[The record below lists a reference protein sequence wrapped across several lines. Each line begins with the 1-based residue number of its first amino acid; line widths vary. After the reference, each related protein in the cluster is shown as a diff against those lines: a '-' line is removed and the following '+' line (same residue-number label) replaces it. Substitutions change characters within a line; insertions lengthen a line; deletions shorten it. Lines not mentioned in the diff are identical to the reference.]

1 MIRIKDIARK
11 AEVSPTTV
19 SNVIHGNHKK
29 VSEETVEKVEK
40 LLAEMDYIP
49 SMGARMLAGGSSRV
63 IGILAGEPDEWK
75 HCGEGHAFTNILIR
89 SMESEI
95 YRRNYYMLLHFT
107 ETPEEGIQF
116 AATWNVEG
124 LITLGFGTRENEKL
138 QRSCKVP
145 MVSIDTYYE
154 KQKVANVGLD
164 DVNGGYLMAEYLLE
178 TGHRRIA
185 FLSDNDIGV
194 DHERWKGVCMACR
207 EKGLEERYGSG
218 KGLELSEG
226 NVRKAGSAGGYM
238 QHIIIPK
245 GRKRRI
251 AFYEKNL
258 ARLSQ
263 EYDALFFASDYYA
276 VEALAG
282 LDDMGIR
289 VPYDVSVAGFDDT
302 ESSRMCRPRLTTVH
316 QDVEEKAR
324 RAVKK
329 LFEFIQ
335 GGREISLAD
344 KLPVKLVIRDSV
356 ENRRVIVQNE

>member
-1 MIRIKDIARK
+1 
-11 AEVSPTTV
+11 
-19 SNVIHGNHKK
+19 
-29 VSEETVEKVEK
+29 
-40 LLAEMDYIP
+40 
-49 SMGARMLAGGSSRV
+49 
-63 IGILAGEPDEWK
+63 
-75 HCGEGHAFTNILIR
+75 
-89 SMESEI
+89 
-95 YRRNYYMLLHFT
+95 
-107 ETPEEGIQF
+107 
-116 AATWNVEG
+116 
-124 LITLGFGTRENEKL
+124 
-138 QRSCKVP
+138 
-145 MVSIDTYYE
+145 
-154 KQKVANVGLD
+154 
-164 DVNGGYLMAEYLLE
+164 
-178 TGHRRIA
+178 
-185 FLSDNDIGV
+185 
-194 DHERWKGVCMACR
+194 MACR

>member
-49 SMGARMLAGGSSRV
+49 SMGARMLAGGNSRV

-75 HCGEGHAFTNILIR
+75 HYGEGHAFTNILIR

-95 YRRNYYMLLHFT
+95 YQRNYYMLLHFT
-107 ETPEEGIQF
+107 ATPEEGIQF

-124 LITLGFGTRENEKL
+124 LITLGFGTRDNEKL

-164 DVNGGYLMAEYLLE
+164 DFSGGYLMTEYLLE
-178 TGHRRIA
+178 TGHKRIA
-185 FLSDNDIGV
+185 FLSDNDTGV
-194 DHERWKGVCMACR
+194 DHERWKGVCAACSQY
-207 EKGLEERYGSG
+207 GLSEHYGSG
-218 KGLELSEG
+218 EG
-226 NVRKAGSAGGYM
+226 REPADGGGEEECLGEYM
-238 QHIIIPK
+238 QHIMIPK
-245 GRKRRI
+245 EQDCRNM
-251 AFYEKNL
+251 FYKQNL
-258 ARLSQ
+258 ARLSK

-276 VEALAG
+276 VEAIAG
-282 LDDMGIR
+282 LNDMGIC
-289 VPYDVSVAGFDDT
+289 VPKDVSVTGFDDT
-302 ESSRMCRPRLTTVH
+302 ESSRMCRPKLTTVH

-335 GGREISLAD
+335 GGRDISMAD
-344 KLPVKLVIRDSV
+344 RLPVKLVVRDSV
-356 ENRRVIVQNE
+356 ENRRIIMQNE

>member
-75 HCGEGHAFTNILIR
+75 HYGEGHAFTNILIR

-95 YRRNYYMLLHFT
+95 YQRNYYMLLHFT
-107 ETPEEGIQF
+107 ATAEEGVQF

-124 LITLGFGTRENEKL
+124 LITLGFGTRDNEKL
-138 QRSCKVP
+138 QRNCKVP

-164 DVNGGYLMAEYLLE
+164 DLSGGYLMAEYLLE

-185 FLSDNDIGV
+185 FLSDNNAGV
-194 DHERWKGVCMACR
+194 DHERWKGVCLACGR
-207 EKGLEERYGSG
+207 FGLVLHYGDGSG
-218 KGLELSEG
+218 HGPEKDSEG
-226 NVRKAGSAGGYM
+226 AAVRPGEYM
-238 QHIIIPK
+238 RHIIIPK
-245 GRKRRI
+245 ERERRI
-251 AFYEKNL
+251 AFYEQNL
-258 ARLSQ
+258 ERLSQ

-276 VEALAG
+276 VEAIAG
-282 LDDMGIR
+282 LNDIGIR
-289 VPYDVSVAGFDDT
+289 VPKDVSVTGFDDT
-302 ESSRMCRPRLTTVH
+302 ESARMCRPRLTTIH

-335 GGREISLAD
+335 GEREITMAD
-344 KLPVKLVIRDSV
+344 RLPVKLVIRDSV
-356 ENRRVIVQNE
+356 ENRRIIMQN

>member
-29 VSEETVEKVEK
+29 VSAETVEKVEK

-49 SMGARMLAGGSSRV
+49 SIGARMLAEGSSRV

-75 HCGEGHAFTNILIR
+75 HYGEGHAFINILIR
-89 SMESEI
+89 SMELEI

-107 ETPEEGIQF
+107 ESPEEGIQF

-124 LITLGFGTRENEKL
+124 LITLGFGTRDNEKL

-164 DVNGGYLMAEYLLE
+164 DESGGYLMAEYLLE

-194 DHERWKGVCMACR
+194 DHERWKGVCLACR
-207 EKGLEERYGSG
+207 QYGLPEHYGSG
-218 KGLELSEG
+218 EMHALTD
-226 NVRKAGSAGGYM
+226 GGRGTKDCAEKYV

-245 GRKRRI
+245 ERERR
-251 AFYEKNL
+251 ADFYKQNL
-258 ARLSQ
+258 VRLSE

-276 VEALAG
+276 VEAIAG

-289 VPYDVSVAGFDDT
+289 VPYDVSVTGFDDT
-302 ESSRMCRPRLTTVH
+302 ESARMCRPRLTTVH

-335 GGREISLAD
+335 GGREISMAD
-344 KLPVKLVIRDSV
+344 RLPVKLVVRDSV
-356 ENRRVIVQNE
+356 ENRKMIVQSK

>member
-40 LLAEMDYIP
+40 LLEEMDYIP

-75 HCGEGHAFTNILIR
+75 HYGEGHAFTNILIR

-124 LITLGFGTRENEKL
+124 LITLGFGTRDNEKM

-154 KQKVANVGLD
+154 KQRVANVGLD
-164 DVNGGYLMAEYLLE
+164 DLSGGYLMAEYLLE

-185 FLSDNDIGV
+185 FLSDNDTGV
-194 DHERWKGVCMACR
+194 DHERWKGVCLACR
-207 EKGLEERYGSG
+207 KSG
-218 KGLELSEG
+218 LSEHYG
-226 NVRKAGSAGGYM
+226 AGKEYDLAEDGSKADGRLGEYM
-238 QHIIIPK
+238 QHIIIP
-245 GRKRRI
+245 RNRDVRNR
-251 AFYEKNL
+251 FYKQNL
-258 ARLSQ
+258 ARLSK

-276 VEALAG
+276 VEAIAG
-282 LDDMGIR
+282 LNDMGIR
-289 VPYDVSVAGFDDT
+289 VPKDVSVTGFDDT
-302 ESSRMCRPRLTTVH
+302 DSARMCRPRLTTVH

-335 GGREISLAD
+335 GGREISIAD
-344 KLPVKLVIRDSV
+344 RLPVKLVVRDSV
-356 ENRRVIVQNE
+356 ENRKIIVQNE

>member
-1 MIRIKDIARK
+1 MIRIKDIAKK

-29 VSEETVEKVEK
+29 VSEETVEKIEK
-40 LLAEMDYIP
+40 LLVEMDYIP

-75 HCGEGHAFTNILIR
+75 HYGEGHAFTNILIR

-116 AATWNVEG
+116 ATTWNVEG
-124 LITLGFGTRENEKL
+124 LITMGFGTHENEKL
-138 QRSCKVP
+138 QRNCNVP

-164 DVNGGYLMAEYLLE
+164 DLSGGYLMAEYLLE

-194 DHERWKGVCMACR
+194 DHERWKGVCMACGQY
-207 EKGLEERYGSG
+207 GLEERYGNKESYVLKKLG
-218 KGLELSEG
+218 VGALGRPKE
-226 NVRKAGSAGGYM
+226 YM

-245 GRKRRI
+245 NQERRF
-251 AFYEKNL
+251 AFYKQNL
-258 ARLSQ
+258 ERLSE

-276 VEALAG
+276 VEAISELI
-282 LDDMGIR
+282 DMGIS
-289 VPYDVSVAGFDDT
+289 VPKDVSITGFDDT

-324 RAVKK
+324 CAVKK

-335 GGREISLAD
+335 GEREISMAD
-344 KLPVKLVIRDSV
+344 RLPVKLVVRDSV
-356 ENRRVIVQNE
+356 KERRLIVQNE

>member
-40 LLAEMDYIP
+40 LLAEMEYIP
-49 SMGARMLAGGSSRV
+49 SIGARMLAGGSSRV

-75 HCGEGHAFTNILIR
+75 HYGEGHAFTNILIR

-107 ETPEEGIQF
+107 ATAKEGIQF

-124 LITLGFGTRENEKL
+124 LITLGFGTRDNEKM
-138 QRSCKVP
+138 QRNCKVP

-164 DVNGGYLMAEYLLE
+164 DLSGGYLMAEYLLE

-194 DHERWKGVCMACR
+194 DHERWKGVCLACGQY
-207 EKGLEERYGSG
+207 GLTWQYGAGKDYDAAQERKEAAERPG
-218 KGLELSEG
+218 E
-226 NVRKAGSAGGYM
+226 YM

-245 GRKRRI
+245 EQESR
-251 AFYEKNL
+251 ATFYKQNL
-258 ARLSQ
+258 RRLSE

-276 VEALAG
+276 VEAIAG
-282 LDDMGIR
+282 LNDMGIC
-289 VPYDVSVAGFDDT
+289 VPKDVSVAGFDDT
-302 ESSRMCRPRLTTVH
+302 ESARMCRPRLTTVH

-335 GGREISLAD
+335 GEGGISMAD
-344 KLPVKLVIRDSV
+344 RLPVKLVVRDSV
-356 ENRRVIVQNE
+356 KNRRLIIQSE

>member
-40 LLAEMDYIP
+40 LLEEMDYIP
-49 SMGARMLAGGSSRV
+49 SMGARMLAGGNSRV

-107 ETPEEGIQF
+107 ATPEEGIQF

-124 LITLGFGTRENEKL
+124 LITMGFGTYDNEKL
-138 QRSCKVP
+138 QRYCKVP

-164 DVNGGYLMAEYLLE
+164 DVSGGYLMAEYLLE

-194 DHERWKGVCMACR
+194 DHERWKGVCLACGQY
-207 EKGLEERYGSG
+207 GLTEHYGTGEEYALTKSSVGAEENL
-218 KGLELSEG
+218 KE
-226 NVRKAGSAGGYM
+226 YM

-245 GRKRRI
+245 ERELRI
-251 AFYEKNL
+251 AFYKQNL
-258 ARLSQ
+258 VRLSK

-276 VEALAG
+276 VEAISGFSDL
-282 LDDMGIR
+282 GIH
-289 VPYDVSVAGFDDT
+289 VPKDVSVTGFDDT

-324 RAVKK
+324 CAVKK
-329 LFEFIQ
+329 LFEFIR
-335 GGREISLAD
+335 GEREISMAD
-344 KLPVKLVIRDSV
+344 SLPVKLVVRDSV
-356 ENRRVIVQNE
+356 EKRKVIVQNE